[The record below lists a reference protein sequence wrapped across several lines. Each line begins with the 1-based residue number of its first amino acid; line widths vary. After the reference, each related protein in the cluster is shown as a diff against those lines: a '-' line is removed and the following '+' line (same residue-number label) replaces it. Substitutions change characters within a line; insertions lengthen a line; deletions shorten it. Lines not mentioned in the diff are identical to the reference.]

1 MKRGLNKSW
10 ETCILVL
17 ILPLT
22 SSETLTGSLSFT
34 EFHVSHLSAGNNSN
48 SPAYLHGVPGKRSC
62 LRSSHFRGFT
72 LIFPLSLTTT
82 AALAPKPHLPSPG
95 TPLPQVIRANTQDL
109 LTPQVGD
116 MTNRKPQ
123 RLITQFHF
131 TSWPD
136 FGVPFT
142 PIGMLKFLKKVK
154 ACNPQYAGAIVVHCR
169 SVWLT
174 LGSPYTI
181 FSHG

>member
-1 MKRGLNKSW
+1 
-10 ETCILVL
+10 
-17 ILPLT
+17 
-22 SSETLTGSLSFT
+22 
-34 EFHVSHLSAGNNSN
+34 
-48 SPAYLHGVPGKRSC
+48 
-62 LRSSHFRGFT
+62 
-72 LIFPLSLTTT
+72 
-82 AALAPKPHLPSPG
+82 
-95 TPLPQVIRANTQDL
+95 
-109 LTPQVGD
+109 

-169 SVWLT
+169 SVWPDPWL
-174 LGSPYTI
+174 LLFLLLVRAGKQHRDPG
-181 FSHG
+181 HGD

>member
-1 MKRGLNKSW
+1 
-10 ETCILVL
+10 
-17 ILPLT
+17 
-22 SSETLTGSLSFT
+22 
-34 EFHVSHLSAGNNSN
+34 
-48 SPAYLHGVPGKRSC
+48 
-62 LRSSHFRGFT
+62 
-72 LIFPLSLTTT
+72 
-82 AALAPKPHLPSPG
+82 
-95 TPLPQVIRANTQDL
+95 
-109 LTPQVGD
+109 

-169 SVWLT
+169 SVWPDPWLPT
-174 LGSPYTI
+174 HVT
-181 FSHG
+181 FCSHAESREGTGALAEEASTERMSSWGTRAASRETPQEK

>member
-1 MKRGLNKSW
+1 
-10 ETCILVL
+10 
-17 ILPLT
+17 
-22 SSETLTGSLSFT
+22 
-34 EFHVSHLSAGNNSN
+34 
-48 SPAYLHGVPGKRSC
+48 
-62 LRSSHFRGFT
+62 
-72 LIFPLSLTTT
+72 
-82 AALAPKPHLPSPG
+82 
-95 TPLPQVIRANTQDL
+95 
-109 LTPQVGD
+109 

-154 ACNPQYAGAIVVHCR
+154 ACNPQFAGAIVVHCR

-174 LGSPYTI
+174 LGSPLIPYSVPMVRARESTRALAEDRTLTK
-181 FSHG
+181 SS

>member
-1 MKRGLNKSW
+1 
-10 ETCILVL
+10 
-17 ILPLT
+17 
-22 SSETLTGSLSFT
+22 
-34 EFHVSHLSAGNNSN
+34 
-48 SPAYLHGVPGKRSC
+48 
-62 LRSSHFRGFT
+62 
-72 LIFPLSLTTT
+72 
-82 AALAPKPHLPSPG
+82 
-95 TPLPQVIRANTQDL
+95 
-109 LTPQVGD
+109 

-169 SVWLT
+169 SVWPDPWLPPHT
-174 LGSPYTI
+174 TFCSPGQSLGKHRGPGRGGWHRADELLGALGQQPERLLKFWCRVESA
-181 FSHG
+181 

>member
-1 MKRGLNKSW
+1 
-10 ETCILVL
+10 
-17 ILPLT
+17 
-22 SSETLTGSLSFT
+22 
-34 EFHVSHLSAGNNSN
+34 
-48 SPAYLHGVPGKRSC
+48 
-62 LRSSHFRGFT
+62 
-72 LIFPLSLTTT
+72 
-82 AALAPKPHLPSPG
+82 
-95 TPLPQVIRANTQDL
+95 
-109 LTPQVGD
+109 

-169 SVWLT
+169 SV
-174 LGSPYTI
+174 
-181 FSHG
+181 